1 MGSLAALC
9 CGADA
14 EFSLMFKAQAA
25 ALQPA
30 LDRLCARATA
40 IFEKEQE
47 YVVEAAQPTQSQ
59 AWQELYII
67 ENGFLTQ
74 IRPGGPSPLVYRPS
88 PSQRLYDTLLHS
100 HSDGSLGL
108 ATLAGVAAFSL
119 LTGTTAPFVQRTHK
133 P

>member
-67 ENGFLTQ
+67 ENGCAFTTLYLSCAQSIDVCTCCALCTQ
-74 IRPGGPSPLVYRPS
+74 FPDTDSPGGPQPARV
-88 PSQRLYDTLLHS
+88 
-100 HSDGSLGL
+100 
-108 ATLAGVAAFSL
+108 
-119 LTGTTAPFVQRTHK
+119 
-133 P
+133 